1 MLVLMAPGTKKEQGL
16 KPGLLG
22 LRGLLKAEEGEKLQV
37 SWQLLVTQDSE
48 QGSALEYHQMNSC
61 TKHIQYIFKHI
72 GRIDYQEFSLSPLIC
87 PAVSWVV

>member
-48 QGSALEYHQMNSC
+48 QGSALEYHQIPV
-61 TKHIQYIFKHI
+61 KHIQYIFKHI
-72 GRIDYQEFSLSPLIC
+72 NTIDYQEFSLSPLIC